1 MTSNDTSPQK
11 QVQQQAQKH
20 SMFEEF
26 FHSEV
31 TGSIL
36 LLIAAIAALIW
47 ANSPWSEHYFELAHT
62 YIGISWGDTAFKLS
76 LQHWVNDGLMA
87 VFFFVIGLEIKR
99 EIVVGELSSMHK
111 AVLPVTAAFGGMIVP
126 ALFYAFVVY
135 SGGADHPEAFGGW
148 GIPMATDIAFALGI
162 LSLFG
167 KRVPLSLKVF
177 LTALAI
183 ADDLGAIVV
192 IAVFYTESISF
203 LGLGIAAS
211 FLFLIFVASRMGV
224 RSLAGYSI
232 LAVGGWA
239 GLLASGIHATIG
251 GVVVAMLVPVT
262 AKLAP
267 GDFFQRAGERLRE
280 LKGARIS
287 RTSMVTD
294 NTQLKSLDD
303 LYLAVEDMRPV
314 GVALEHLLHPL
325 QVFLILPLFAFLNA
339 GVALDGEVLSTAFNP
354 ISFGIVAGLVLG
366 KPVGVLLFSWLAIKS
381 GKAGMPEGVGWGHLI
396 GVGCLAGVGFTMSI
410 FISDLAFS
418 DPLAGAWSKAAILVA
433 SLVSG
438 VLGYF
443 VLRRASR

>member
-1 MTSNDTSPQK
+1 
-11 QVQQQAQKH
+11 
-20 SMFEEF
+20 MFLEF

-31 TGSIL
+31 TGSL
-36 LLIAAIAALIW
+36 LLMAAAIAALVW

-62 YIGISWGDTAFKLS
+62 KIGISWGGSPFKLS

-99 EIVVGELSSMHK
+99 EIVIGELSSLNK
-111 AVLPVTAAFGGMIVP
+111 AVLPVTAAIGGMIVP
-126 ALFYAFVVY
+126 ALFYVGVVAL
-135 SGGADHPEAFGGW
+135 GGESHAEAMGGW

-192 IAVFYTESISF
+192 IALFYTESISF
-203 LGLGIAAS
+203 TGLGIAGA
-211 FLFLIFVASRMGV
+211 FLFAIFLARQFGV
-224 RSLAGYSI
+224 RSLLVYSL
-232 LAVGGWA
+232 LAIGGWA
-239 GLLASGIHATIG
+239 GLLVSGIHATIG

-267 GDFFQRAGERLRE
+267 GEFFRRTEERLSE
-280 LKGARIS
+280 LKGSDIS
-287 RTSMVTD
+287 QSSMVT
-294 NTQLKSLDD
+294 NKNQLKALDD
-303 LYLAVEDMRPV
+303 LYLTVEDMRPV

-339 GVALDGEVLSTAFNP
+339 GVALDSEVLTSAFNP
-354 ISFGIVAGLVLG
+354 ISFGILAGLVVG
-366 KPVGVLLFSWLAIKS
+366 KPIGVLLFSWLAIAT
-381 GKAGMPEGVGWGHLI
+381 GKAALPSGVGWGHLL

-410 FISDLAFS
+410 FISDLAFTEHL
-418 DPLAGAWSKAAILVA
+418 PQAWSKTAILVG
-433 SLVSG
+433 SLGSG
-438 VLGYF
+438 LAGYL
-443 VLRRASR
+443 VLRSACKRAGA